1 MEEYRSCEFHVCFSN
16 SNYLHM
22 NTKTQIRFRWSLA
35 CLVMCLTLDINA
47 QKYLIDPGHTSV
59 QTKVLRF
66 EVVPVVGR
74 FNDVS
79 GSISFDADD
88 ATSAKVELTIKTA
101 SYSANNEAG
110 GMAIKSPAF
119 LDVASFPEIKFA
131 LTSLKK
137 TKGGYT
143 AKGSLE
149 LHGVK
154 KEIEVPAVITGPDID
169 LPTRKQ
175 SIGITGSLIID
186 RTAYG
191 VGKQMQLP
199 NGRVIVSNEV
209 QIDFVILGIAE

>member
-1 MEEYRSCEFHVCFSN
+1 MD
-16 SNYLHM
+16 
-22 NTKTQIRFRWSLA
+22 TKTQIRFKWSLA
-35 CLVMCLTLDINA
+35 CLVICLAFDASA
-47 QKYLIDPGHTSV
+47 QRYLVDSGHTSV
-59 QTKVLRF
+59 QTKVIRF
-66 EVVPVVGR
+66 GVVPVVGR

-79 GSISFDADD
+79 GTISFNREDASSSN
-88 ATSAKVELTIKTA
+88 AELIIKTA

-110 GMAIKSPAF
+110 EAAIKSPAF
-119 LDVASFPEIKFA
+119 LDVASHPEIKFA
-131 LTSLKK
+131 LTSLMKS
-137 TKGGYT
+137 GDGYV

-149 LHGVK
+149 LHGTK
-154 KEIEVPAVITGPDID
+154 NEIEVPLEITGPEID

-175 SIGITGSLIID
+175 SIGITGSLTID

>member
-1 MEEYRSCEFHVCFSN
+1 
-16 SNYLHM
+16 M
-22 NTKTQIRFRWSLA
+22 NTKTQIRFKWSLA
-35 CLVMCLTLDINA
+35 CLVICFAFGTSA
-47 QKYLIDPGHTSV
+47 QKYLIDLGHTSV
-59 QTKVLRF
+59 QTKVMRF
-66 EVVPVVGR
+66 GVVPVVGR

-79 GSISFDADD
+79 GTISFNADD
-88 ATSAKVELTIKTA
+88 ATATKAELNIKTA

-110 GMAIKSPAF
+110 EAAIKSPAF
-119 LDVASFPEIKFA
+119 LDAAGFPEIKFA

-137 TKGGYT
+137 SGDGYM

-149 LHGVK
+149 LHGTK
-154 KEIEVPAVITGPDID
+154 KEIEVPVNITGPDID

-175 SIGITGSLIID
+175 SIGITGSLTID